1 MLQKSQVPKRSNTKI
16 ITILFSFG
24 VVLMA
29 SLNLQS
35 IAIFPFELACGK
47 EERLRLEEEER
58 LREEEETRLQ
68 KEGGLAGKITRTF

>member
-1 MLQKSQVPKRSNTKI
+1 
-16 ITILFSFG
+16 
-24 VVLMA
+24 MA

-35 IAIFPFELACGK
+35 IAIFLFELPCGK

-58 LREEEETRLQ
+58 LREEEEARLQ

>member
-1 MLQKSQVPKRSNTKI
+1 
-16 ITILFSFG
+16 
-24 VVLMA
+24 MA

-35 IAIFPFELACGK
+35 IAIFLFELACGK